1 MAGLR
6 DTEAQVSV
14 SVSGISELEKLNEAT
29 NSTIASLTKLDEL
42 TSRGFGMS
50 GGANGGIGKIVE
62 ETKLASENVN
72 RFKENLES
80 AANSGASVAE
90 KLQRGTS
97 ALSEQLSMS
106 ERLSASSAKIA
117 ENKAKESVANDKA
130 VISAEKVAQA
140 QSQTVEKANKAEISA
155 EKLTQAQTKSAE
167 ASAKLA
173 QEQSKA
179 SEYAVKAANAQD
191 KETASIEKSVAAAE
205 KLAAARQ
212 KDLAL
217 AEKYQAQTNSIN
229 QAASRSAMLGS
240 SNGGAKRE
248 GRIKSA
254 AKESMALFAPGML
267 MASGVMRGAEYVQ
280 DLFKEGAKYNSEVS
294 GMGGTWG
301 TLVDGARGE
310 GISARDS
317 GTASGIISGIQSTSR
332 TTGRSLDLVNEGY
345 QQMYHATE
353 NADRT
358 KRLVHSEMMI
368 ADAMNMSD
376 AQASRFA
383 MYGVGHSLDRGYVTG
398 GAMNQMV
405 QYAPALNSALTR
417 AYLAQ
422 KQHKNIADVDEKD
435 VERNKGSLR
444 DRIKNKEVSAAMLE
458 DALNYLG
465 DDKFKH
471 AAENAQ
477 KTIPGMVR
485 SFENGLP
492 RLVGKF
498 ENSFLEP
505 LGKASSGLFE
515 KATKWINGT
524 DSDKWAE
531 SVGKSL
537 SDITVKFTNFA
548 FEVGNGVGK
557 IWGATS
563 QFRSGFADGFVTEF
577 GNIKNAVGDAAK
589 FVGKQYQKLIDILP
603 KGAGDKAKDIG
614 EITGKVTAFIVALKA
629 AKHLPVIGKPFEKL
643 LGYASELA
651 GKLPI
656 IGGSLSK
663 IIGGQPHIKAGDKM
677 MTAADTMMA
686 AANKMAGAN
695 GIAGASE
702 LAGGGLAN
710 KGRVVSS
717 VGKFTLAEKMANSKF
732 GAGVDNMFLKGAG
745 LASKGGIK
753 GVMGKALMASSTG
766 IGKLGIG
773 SANLLSRVGGTKL
786 GGLAV
791 GAGRVGKSIFSR
803 GGGALNAAFA
813 GFDIYSAMK
822 NSKAGTKKRH
832 EGVGSAVGAG
842 IGGTLGA
849 ALGSFVGPVG
859 TVAGG
864 MAGSWLGDKAGGF
877 VGSNWNGLM
886 KFGDKLFNHRVL
898 PEDKSH
904 RNNNHSNNL
913 FKGFH
918 LPTLFKRTDHK
929 SAFNRNDREGSM
941 PKIKNPFANWKMP
954 KLTMP
959 KLPKMTNPFKSWK
972 FPNLKMPKLPRIKNP
987 FAGWKMPKINLP
999 KIPKIKNPFKDF
1011 KFPKVKFPKLPNW
1024 LSKLN
1029 PFGHAKSSAKGAN
1042 NEAKN
1047 VSKSASS
1054 ANKNISKTSSAVK
1067 KAGASLGKSFNS
1079 AFNSIKSGSSKIGS
1093 SLSSGIKKAQNA
1105 AKSGAKGLTNSFKS
1119 SFKGMDSSAKGA
1131 FNKLVSSVKSG
1142 INKAKSAASSGSSGI
1157 GKAISSG
1164 LKNVNSSAKSAMSGL
1179 ASSVRS
1185 GISKAKSVASSGASK
1200 IVSTINSGLSK
1211 LGTVSSSGFNK
1222 MSSSMSS
1229 SMSKVSSVATSGM
1242 AKVAAAVTAGMAIVY
1257 GAINSGA
1264 NKSVSPMTSAFNK
1277 MASSGTSSSSKV
1289 AGSISNIGSSA
1300 SSATNKVNSLAAA
1313 INGLKSKTITITANV
1328 AGKGASKLATG
1339 TYGAVSAFAR
1349 IPAYAGGTGGGHQGG
1364 LALVNDGKGENYRE
1378 AYMLPN
1384 GFIGLFPN
1392 KRNMI
1397 VDLPAGAHVLNG
1409 DDTKRKFGSGLTRY
1423 AEGTEGAVEAINN
1436 RKSSKANNGSNNQLA
1451 KTKTETK
1458 LSIGKIEININDTS
1472 GNAKDM
1478 ADEIGRQVEKKL
1490 EEVLRKFNSNY
1501 SALGA

>member
-14 SVSGISELEKLNEAT
+14 LVSGISELEKLNEAT

-864 MAGSWLGDKAGGF
+864 LAGSWLGDKAGGF

-886 KFGDKLFNHRVL
+886 KFGDKVIHNRVL
-898 PEDKSH
+898 PEDK
-904 RNNNHSNNL
+904 NHKKSNNSNNQS
-913 FKGFH
+913 KGFH
-918 LPTLFKRTDHK
+918 LPTLFKRADHK
-929 SAFNRNDREGSM
+929 SAFNRNGREGSM

-959 KLPKMTNPFKSWK
+959 KIPKLTNPFKGWK

-999 KIPKIKNPFKDF
+999 KIPKIKNPFKNF
-1011 KFPKVKFPKLPNW
+1011 KFPKISFPKLPSW

-1029 PFGHAKSSAKGAN
+1029 PFGSAKISAKGAS

-1047 VSKSASS
+1047 VSKTASH
-1054 ANKNISKTSSAVK
+1054 ANKGIGKAGSAAK
-1067 KAGASLGKSFNS
+1067 KAGNTIGSSFKSAFSKVKSGASDIGKNFGKSFNKISSNVKS
-1079 AFNSIKSGSSKIGS
+1079 AMSNATSSAKSGSKGIANAVK
-1093 SLSSGIKKAQNA
+1093 SGIKNVESVS
-1105 AKSGAKGLTNSFKS
+1105 KS
-1119 SFKGMDSSAKGA
+1119 A
-1131 FNKLVSSVKSG
+1131 FNKLPSVVKSG
-1142 INKAKSAASSGSSGI
+1142 LNKANSAASSGVSGI
-1157 GKAISSG
+1157 RKAISSG
-1164 LKNVNSSAKSAMSGL
+1164 LKNVNSSVKSAMNGF
-1179 ASSVRS
+1179 ASAVES
-1185 GISKAKSVASSGASK
+1185 GISKANKTASSGANK
-1200 IVSTINSGLSK
+1200 IVSSISSGLSK
-1211 LGTVSSSGFNK
+1211 IGSVSSSAFNK
-1222 MSSSMSS
+1222 LSSSMTSS
-1229 SMSKVSSVATSGM
+1229 M
-1242 AKVAAAVTAGMAIVY
+1242 AKVVAAATAGMVAVTS
-1257 GAINSGA
+1257 AINSGS
-1264 NKSVSPMTSAFNK
+1264 NKALSTMTSAFNK
-1277 MASSGTSSSSKV
+1277 MASAGASSSSKV
-1289 AGSISNIGSSA
+1289 ASSISNIGTSA
-1300 SSATNKVNSLAAA
+1300 NNATSKVNALAAA
-1313 INGLKSKTITITANV
+1313 INGLKSKTVTITANV
-1328 AGKGASKLATG
+1328 DGKGANKLASG
-1339 TYGAVSAFAR
+1339 TSGALSAFSK
-1349 IPAYAGGTGGGHQGG
+1349 IPAYASGSGGAHKGG

-1384 GFIGLFPN
+1384 GFIGLFPK
-1392 KRNMI
+1392 KRNVI

-1409 DDTKRKFGSGLTRY
+1409 DDTKRKFGSGLSRY
-1423 AEGTEGAVEAINN
+1423 AEGTHGAVEAIDSRKTSNVNN
-1436 RKSSKANNGSNNQLA
+1436 GANNSAGKA
-1451 KTKTETK
+1451 KTEQKMT
-1458 LSIGKIEININDTS
+1458 IGKIEININDTS